1 MCEGLGQ
8 AGFFLHTLTTVIVCN
23 MYLCL
28 SQLLSVYIRRNL
40 MSFIFMHLKT
50 INVTLFLQ
58 GQTAAVINLCH
69 LSECLMLE
77 NSFSN
82 ESHLLHCVSV
92 PFITMETVV

>member
-1 MCEGLGQ
+1 
-8 AGFFLHTLTTVIVCN
+8 
-23 MYLCL
+23 
-28 SQLLSVYIRRNL
+28 
-40 MSFIFMHLKT
+40 MSFINMHLKT

-82 ESHLLHCVSV
+82 ESHLLHCVCLFRSLQWKLLCDIHSMPGVSSASLKQTSMSV
-92 PFITMETVV
+92 KRCTWKQS